1 MVEPSIAGSK
11 LLDVQIPTDFAP
23 VNAKSTSKEF
33 AHNYVNTH
41 KSFEKSSSKSS
52 SKGLKSKQVYALQV
66 ANFSVT
72 RPF

>member
-1 MVEPSIAGSK
+1 MVEPSTAGSK

-41 KSFEKSSSKSS
+41 KSFEKSSSK
-52 SKGLKSKQVYALQV
+52 GLKSKQVNALQV
-66 ANFSVT
+66 ANFSLT